1 MGEKR
6 YYWLKLRNDFFDS
19 VRMKKL
25 RSVAGG
31 DTYTIIYLKLQLAAL
46 ETEGSLVYEGIENS
60 IAEELALLIN
70 EKPEDVGLTLNFLQ
84 SVGLCELSKD
94 GTLCTLPEVMINT
107 GSETAST
114 QRVRDFRKR
123 QALQCNANVTETK
136 RLGNVE
142 KEIEKEKDIE
152 KINTLSSDLTIKAK
166 LVLDALN
173 QKSGKAFRY
182 TDSNLRLIEAR
193 LKEYTVEDCLKVI
206 ATKCSQWKNDPK
218 MNKYIRPE
226 TLFNATKFGGYLEEQ
241 EVKTSPQYTGA
252 SEDDFQW

>member
-46 ETEGSLVYEGIENS
+46 ETEGTLVYEGIENS

-114 QRVRDFRKR
+114 QRSRAFRKR
-123 QALQCNANVTETK
+123 QALQCNTSATQLQQTRNVEIDI
-136 RLGNVE
+136 E
-142 KEIEKEKDIE
+142 KEIEIEREKKDKKEAPPRRFTKP
-152 KINTLSSDLTIKAK
+152 TLSE
-166 LVLDALN
+166 
-173 QKSGKAFRY
+173 
-182 TDSNLRLIEAR
+182 IEDFIN
-193 LKEYTVEDCLKVI
+193 E
-206 ATKCSQWKNDPK
+206 N
-218 MNKYIRPE
+218 NYIV
-226 TLFNATKFGGYLEEQ
+226 NATKFFDYYESNGWKVGRNSMKDWKAAVRSWEAKEQ
-241 EVKTSPQYTGA
+241 ERLREKEPKERRLA
-252 SEDDFQW
+252 F

>member
-19 VRMKKL
+19 VRVKKL

-31 DTYTIIYLKLQLAAL
+31 DTYAIIYLKLQLAAL

-123 QALQCNANVTETK
+123 QALQCNANVTEMK

-152 KINTLSSDLTIKAK
+152 KINTLSSDLNIKAK

-206 ATKCSQWKNDPK
+206 GIKCSQWKNNPE
-218 MNKYIRPE
+218 MNKYLRPE
-226 TLFNATKFGGYLEEQ
+226 TLFNATKFGGYLNEQ

-252 SEDDFQW
+252 SEGTFEW